1 MDDRP
6 VDLAVL
12 KTFSP
17 LDGMKAENLHA
28 LARKTLVVGL
38 GGGRLLFKQGDTD
51 RRTYY
56 LVAGAIELRR
66 DDKLTGLVRAGT
78 PEARVPL
85 APALPRKC
93 TARAAGDIEYIMLDS
108 DLLDVLLI
116 WDQTGQYEVGELRD
130 EGAQPSGDWMT
141 TLLRNKAFHRIPPAN
156 IQAIFLRM
164 HRIKYRAGDIV
175 IKQGTAGDFFYVVI
189 AGKCMVNRETPL
201 NKEGIRLAELGPGDS
216 FGEEALIAEAKR
228 NATVTM
234 TTDGTLMR
242 LGKAD
247 FQTLLIEPLVQWV
260 DYDEARAI
268 VAKGGKWLD
277 VRLPSEFQNFRLDQA
292 INIPLYFIRLKLGAL
307 EQSIPYVVVCDTGRR
322 SSAAAYILSERGFEA
337 YVLKGGLAAAEAGR
351 ARSA

>member
-93 TARAAGDIEYIMLDS
+93 TARAAGDIE
-108 DLLDVLLI
+108 
-116 WDQTGQYEVGELRD
+116 
-130 EGAQPSGDWMT
+130 GAV
-141 TLLRNKAFHRIPPAN
+141 
-156 IQAIFLRM
+156 QA
-164 HRIKYRAGDIV
+164 
-175 IKQGTAGDFFYVVI
+175 T
-189 AGKCMVNRETPL
+189 
-201 NKEGIRLAELGPGDS
+201 
-216 FGEEALIAEAKR
+216 
-228 NATVTM
+228 
-234 TTDGTLMR
+234 
-242 LGKAD
+242 
-247 FQTLLIEPLVQWV
+247 EPLHC
-260 DYDEARAI
+260 R
-268 VAKGGKWLD
+268 G
-277 VRLPSEFQNFRLDQA
+277 DQ
-292 INIPLYFIRLKLGAL
+292 R
-307 EQSIPYVVVCDTGRR
+307 GRR
-322 SSAAAYILSERGFEA
+322 VAA
-337 YVLKGGLAAAEAGR
+337 
-351 ARSA
+351 